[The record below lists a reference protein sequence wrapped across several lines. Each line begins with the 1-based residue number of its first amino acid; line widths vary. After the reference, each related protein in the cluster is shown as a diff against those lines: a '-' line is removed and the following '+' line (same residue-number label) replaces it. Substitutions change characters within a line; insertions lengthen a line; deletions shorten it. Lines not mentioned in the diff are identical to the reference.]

1 MIWRIREALQVLSAD
16 RVRESLD
23 CIGLYTNLGGVDVR
37 AGNANH
43 IQGGRTFMRTTISEC
58 DTLRQLCPAGN
69 QVCQQRSGDYRAKSL
84 SDPLCIRSHVQ
95 RTRQH
100 A

>member
-16 RVRESLD
+16 RVRESLN

-43 IQGGRTFMRTTISEC
+43 IQGGRTFMRTTISS
-58 DTLRQLCPAGN
+58 LQP
-69 QVCQQRSGDYRAKSL
+69 VSVRSLKRAAA
-84 SDPLCIRSHVQ
+84 D
-95 RTRQH
+95 
-100 A
+100 